1 MLTDKF
7 AFRRVLLETNQQ
19 SSELDSLIAI
29 ADVFPENVIT
39 VLLENVLN
47 FYQNIEIYYFG

>member
-1 MLTDKF
+1 VLTDKF